1 MTLTAPPLEPN
12 AVTRRSVRRERTRW
26 RLSGLALVVAVIGLV
41 GVLVLTYPAAA
52 GWFSQYEQS
61 QMIDDYSEEVQE
73 IGPDNLAAE
82 LERARQYNSELIGG
96 AEVAANERVPV
107 AEGATADNE
116 YASLLSA
123 DDQGLMAR
131 LRVPAAGIDLP
142 IYHGT
147 TEETLQ
153 KGVGHLEG
161 TALPVG
167 GDDTHAVL
175 TAHRG
180 LASSTLFTNLD
191 QVAEGDEF
199 TIEVFGEVITYRVVS
214 TQVVAPEDTETLYPS
229 AGQDLVTLVTCT
241 PLGVNSHR
249 ILVTGERLLP
259 TPPEQV
265 ADAGLTP
272 DIPGFPWWVFPV
284 AGAVAVLGLFVWFAG
299 RPPRTRSD
307 PSVLP
312 ANGRPTP

>member
-26 RLSGLALVVAVIGLV
+26 RLSGLALIVAVIGLV
-41 GVLVLTYPAAA
+41 GVLVLTYPTAA

-61 QMIDDYSEEVQE
+61 QMIDDYSEDVQE
-73 IGPDNLAAE
+73 IGPDNLAVE

-96 AEVAANERVPV
+96 AEVAANERVPI
-107 AEGATADNE
+107 AGGASADNE

-142 IYHGT
+142 VYHGT

-229 AGQDLVTLVTCT
+229 AGEDLVTLVTCT

-272 DIPGFPWWVFPV
+272 DIPGFPWWAFPI
-284 AGAVAVLGLFVWFAG
+284 ACAVAVLGLFVWFAG
-299 RPPRTRSD
+299 RPPRIHNDSSVAPSD
-307 PSVLP
+307 
-312 ANGRPTP
+312 G

>member
-1 MTLTAPPLEPN
+1 MTLTAPPLEPDV
-12 AVTRRSVRRERTRW
+12 ATRRSVRRERARW
-26 RLSGLALVVAVIGLV
+26 RLPRLALVVAVIGLA

-73 IGPDNLAAE
+73 IGPDILAAE
-82 LERARQYNSELIGG
+82 LERARQYNADLIGG

-107 AEGATADNE
+107 AEGSTAAED
-116 YASLLSA
+116 YTSLLSA

-142 IYHGT
+142 IYHGAS
-147 TEETLQ
+147 EETLQ

-191 QVAEGDEF
+191 QVAAGDEF
-199 TIEVFGEVITYRVVS
+199 TIEVFGEVLTYRVVS

-229 AGQDLVTLVTCT
+229 AGEDLVTLVTCT

-259 TPPEQV
+259 TPPEQI

-272 DIPGFPWWVFPV
+272 DIPGFPWWVFPI
-284 AGAVAVLGLFVWFAG
+284 AGALAVLGLFVWFAG
-299 RPPRTRSD
+299 RPPRIRNDSSAT
-307 PSVLP
+307 PS
-312 ANGRPTP
+312 GRPAP